1 MSPNGAL
8 HSRANLH
15 EASRIDMSRP
25 LTLSLAVC
33 AAFAAAAP
41 AVAQTSTRT
50 SNVPTLDIYVTDT
63 EGGKATLFVSP
74 SGETVLVD
82 TGNPGDR
89 DLNRIMQ
96 VLGAAGVKKID
107 YLISTHYHRDH
118 IGGLTALAKRI
129 PIAHV
134 MDHGANVEVPE
145 QVTGFRAA
153 YDSIIAA
160 GAKHTVLKPGDR
172 VPVKGLDWRIVIAAA
187 KPITTPLAGAGASN
201 AAACASF
208 EPKPDAPKP
217 DDNSQSVG
225 SVISFGRFRALDLG
239 DLLWNNERDLVCPRN
254 LIGTVGLY
262 LVTHHGLDRSGAPVL
277 VHAVRPRVAVM
288 SNGTRKGGAVAT
300 FQTLHT
306 SPRLEDIWAT
316 HWSYAGG
323 IEHNPPAVF
332 IANVDSA
339 SQIAA
344 VLTAAPG
351 GQGGGA
357 GDSEHSP
364 AHYIKISARAD
375 GSFTVMN
382 TRNGFVKQYSRE

>member
-1 MSPNGAL
+1 MAMQRRRTVSLAL
-8 HSRANLH
+8 TAALVA
-15 EASRIDMSRP
+15 ASP
-25 LTLSLAVC
+25 LTAQSTAN
-33 AAFAAAAP
+33 AP
-41 AVAQTSTRT
+41 AAK
-50 SNVPTLDIYVTDT
+50 TLDIYVTDT

-89 DLNRIMQ
+89 DLNRILE
-96 VLGAAGVKKID
+96 VLRAAGVKRID

-118 IGGLTALAKRI
+118 IGGLQALAQRI

-145 QVTGFRAA
+145 QVVGFRAA

-160 GAKHTVLKPGDR
+160 GAKHTVLKAGDR

-187 KPITTPLAGAGASN
+187 KPIATPLAGAGASN

-208 EPKPDAPKP
+208 QRKPDAPTP

-225 SVISFGRFRALDLG
+225 SVVTYGRFRALDLG

-254 LIGTVGLY
+254 LIGTVDLY

-288 SNGTRKGGAVAT
+288 SNGTTKGGAVAS

-306 SPRLEDIWAT
+306 SPGLEDIWAT
-316 HWSYAGG
+316 HWAYEGG
-323 IEHNPPAVF
+323 IEHNPPAAF
-332 IANVDSA
+332 IANVDSPP
-339 SQIAA
+339 QIAA

-351 GQGGGA
+351 QSIGA
-357 GDSEHSP
+357 GDTEHSP

-375 GSFTVMN
+375 GSFTVTN
-382 TRNGFVKQYSRE
+382 ERNGFVKEYGKR

>member
-1 MSPNGAL
+1 MIRHRIVPLVLAAAL
-8 HSRANLH
+8 
-15 EASRIDMSRP
+15 
-25 LTLSLAVC
+25 
-33 AAFAAAAP
+33 AAAAP
-41 AVAQTSTRT
+41 VAAQSAARAPV
-50 SNVPTLDIYVTDT
+50 SKTLDIYVTDT

-74 SGETVLVD
+74 SGETVLID

-89 DLNRIMQ
+89 DLNRILQ
-96 VLGAAGVKKID
+96 VLGSAGVKKID

-118 IGGLTALAKRI
+118 IGGLQALAQRI

-134 MDHGANVEVPE
+134 MDHGANIEVPE
-145 QVTGFRAA
+145 QVAGFRAA

-160 GAKHTVLKPGDR
+160 GAKHTVLKAGDR

-187 KPITTPLAGAGASN
+187 KPIAAPLAGAGAGASN

-208 EPKPDAPKP
+208 QRKPDAPKP

-225 SVISFGRFRALDLG
+225 SVITYGRFRALDLG

-254 LIGTVGLY
+254 LIGTVDLY

-300 FQTLHT
+300 FETLHS
-306 SPRLEDIWAT
+306 SPGLEDIWAT

-323 IEHNPPAVF
+323 IEHNPPAAF
-332 IANVDSA
+332 IANVDSP
-339 SQIAA
+339 SQIAT
-344 VLTAAPG
+344 VLTAAPN
-351 GQGGGA
+351 GGGD

-364 AHYIKISARAD
+364 AHYLKISASAD
-375 GSFTVMN
+375 GSFTVTN
-382 TRNGFVKQYSRE
+382 ERNGFVKEYEKR

>member
-1 MSPNGAL
+1 MNFQSA
-8 HSRANLH
+8 
-15 EASRIDMSRP
+15 
-25 LTLSLAVC
+25 LSLVLT
-33 AAFAAAAP
+33 AALVATSSVAAQAP
-41 AVAQTSTRT
+41 ASAK
-50 SNVPTLDIYVTDT
+50 TLDIYVTDT

-74 SGETVLVD
+74 SGETVLID

-89 DLNRIMQ
+89 DLGRIMQ

-118 IGGLTALAKRI
+118 IGSLAALAQRI
-129 PIAHV
+129 PIAHF
-134 MDHGANVEVPE
+134 MDHGANIEVPE
-145 QVTGFRAA
+145 QVAGFRAA

-160 GAKHTVLKPGDR
+160 GAKHTVLKAGDR
-172 VPVKGLDWRIVIAAA
+172 VPVQGLDWRIVIAAA
-187 KPITTPLAGAGASN
+187 KPIAAPLAGAGASN

-208 EPKPDAPKP
+208 QRKPDAAKP

-225 SVISFGRFRALDLG
+225 SVISYGRFRVLDLG

-254 LIGTVGLY
+254 LIGTVDLY

-288 SNGTRKGGAVAT
+288 SNGTTKGGAVAS

-306 SPRLEDIWAT
+306 SPGLEDVWAT

-323 IEHNPPAVF
+323 IEHNPPAAF
-332 IANVDSA
+332 IANVDTP

-351 GQGGGA
+351 GQGPGD
-357 GDSEHSP
+357 GDSGHSP

-375 GSFTVMN
+375 GSFTVTN
-382 TRNGFVKQYSRE
+382 ERNGFVKQYEGRP

>member
-1 MSPNGAL
+1 MTR
-8 HSRANLH
+8 HR
-15 EASRIDMSRP
+15 
-25 LTLSLAVC
+25 TLSLVLT
-33 AAFAAAAP
+33 AALVATSSVA
-41 AVAQTSTRT
+41 AQTPASAR
-50 SNVPTLDIYVTDT
+50 SSRTLDIYVTDT

-118 IGGLTALAKRI
+118 IGGLQALAQRI
-129 PIAHV
+129 PIAHF

-160 GAKHTVLKPGDR
+160 GAKHTVLKAGDR

-187 KPITTPLAGAGASN
+187 KPIAAPLAGAGAAN
-201 AAACASF
+201 AAACARF
-208 EPKPDAPKP
+208 QRKPDAPKP

-225 SVISFGRFRALDLG
+225 SVVSYGRFRALDLG

-254 LIGTVGLY
+254 LIGAVDLY

-288 SNGTRKGGAVAT
+288 SNGTRKGGAVST

-306 SPRLEDIWAT
+306 SPGLEDIWAT

-323 IEHNPPAVF
+323 LEHNPPSAF
-332 IANVDSA
+332 IANVDSPA
-339 SQIAA
+339 QVAT

-351 GQGGGA
+351 GSGGGA
-357 GDSEHSP
+357 GDTEHSP
-364 AHYIKISARAD
+364 AHYIKISARTD

-382 TRNGFVKQYSRE
+382 ERNGFVKEYGKRE

>member
-1 MSPNGAL
+1 MNRQSAL
-8 HSRANLH
+8 FLA
-15 EASRIDMSRP
+15 
-25 LTLSLAVC
+25 LT
-33 AAFAAAAP
+33 AALVVAAP
-41 AVAQTSTRT
+41 AVAAQS
-50 SNVPTLDIYVTDT
+50 SAKTLDIYVTDT

-74 SGETVLVD
+74 SGETVLID

-89 DLNRIMQ
+89 DLGRIMQ

-118 IGGLTALAKRI
+118 IGGLQALAQRI
-129 PIAHV
+129 PIAHF
-134 MDHGANVEVPE
+134 MDHGANIEIPE
-145 QVTGFRAA
+145 QVAGFRAA

-160 GAKHTVLKPGDR
+160 GAKHTVLKAGDR

-187 KPITTPLAGAGASN
+187 KPIAAPLAGAGASN

-208 EPKPDAPKP
+208 QRKPDNAKP

-225 SVISFGRFRALDLG
+225 SVIAYGRFRALDLG

-254 LIGTVGLY
+254 LIGTVDLY

-288 SNGTRKGGAVAT
+288 SNGTRKGGAVAS

-306 SPRLEDIWAT
+306 SPGLEDIWAT
-316 HWSYAGG
+316 HWSYAAGL
-323 IEHNPPAVF
+323 EHNPPAAF
-332 IANVDSA
+332 IANADSPA
-339 SQIAA
+339 QVAT
-344 VLTAAPG
+344 VLTAASG
-351 GQGGGA
+351 GPDGGA
-357 GDSEHSP
+357 GDTEHSP

-382 TRNGFVKQYSRE
+382 ERNGFVKEYGKRE

>member
-1 MSPNGAL
+1 MAMHRHRS
-8 HSRANLH
+8 
-15 EASRIDMSRP
+15 
-25 LTLSLAVC
+25 LTLALT
-33 AAFAAAAP
+33 AALAAASP
-41 AVAQTSTRT
+41 AGAQTAAS
-50 SNVPTLDIYVTDT
+50 SPASKTLDIYVTDT

-74 SGETVLVD
+74 SGETVLID
-82 TGNPGDR
+82 TGNPGER
-89 DLNRIMQ
+89 DVGRILQ

-107 YLISTHYHRDH
+107 WLISTHYHRDH
-118 IGGLTALAKRI
+118 IGGLVALAQRI
-129 PIAHV
+129 PIAHF

-160 GAKHTVLKPGDR
+160 GAKHTVLKAGDR
-172 VPVKGLDWRIVIAAA
+172 VPVKGLDWRIVVAAA
-187 KPITTPLAGAGASN
+187 KPIATPLPGAGASN
-201 AAACASF
+201 AAACAAF
-208 EPKPDAPKP
+208 QRKPDAAKP

-225 SVISFGRFRALDLG
+225 SVISYGRFRALDLG

-254 LIGTVGLY
+254 LIGTIDLY

-306 SPRLEDIWAT
+306 SPGLEDIWST
-316 HWSYAGG
+316 HWSYAAGL
-323 IEHNPPAVF
+323 EHNPPAAF

-351 GQGGGA
+351 GQGAGD

-364 AHYIKISARAD
+364 AHYIRISARAD
-375 GSFTVMN
+375 GSFTVTN
-382 TRNGFVKQYSRE
+382 ERNGFVKQYGKR

>member
-1 MSPNGAL
+1 MIR
-8 HSRANLH
+8 HR
-15 EASRIDMSRP
+15 
-25 LTLSLAVC
+25 TLSFALT
-33 AAFAAAAP
+33 AALAAAAP
-41 AVAQTSTRT
+41 VAAQSSASATKSK
-50 SNVPTLDIYVTDT
+50 TLDIYVTDT

-74 SGETVLVD
+74 SGETVLID

-89 DLNRIMQ
+89 DLGRIMQ

-118 IGGLTALAKRI
+118 IGGLQALARRV
-129 PIAHV
+129 PIAHY
-134 MDHGANVEVPE
+134 MDHGANIEVPE
-145 QVTGFRAA
+145 QVAGFRAA

-160 GAKHTVLKPGDR
+160 GAKHTVLKAGDR

-187 KPITTPLAGAGASN
+187 KPIAAPLAGAGGSN

-208 EPKPDAPKP
+208 QRKPDAPTP

-225 SVISFGRFRALDLG
+225 SVISYGRFRVLDLG

-254 LIGTVGLY
+254 LIGTVDLY

-277 VHAVRPRVAVM
+277 VHTVRPRVAVM

-306 SPRLEDIWAT
+306 SPGLEDIWAT
-316 HWSYAGG
+316 HWSYWGG
-323 IEHNPPAVF
+323 IEHNPPAAF

-339 SQIAA
+339 PQIAA

-375 GSFTVMN
+375 GSFAVTN
-382 TRNGFVKQYSRE
+382 ERNGFVKTYGAR

>member
-1 MSPNGAL
+1 MTR
-8 HSRANLH
+8 HR
-15 EASRIDMSRP
+15 
-25 LTLSLAVC
+25 TLSLLL
-33 AAFAAAAP
+33 AAALGAASP
-41 AVAQTSTRT
+41 VAAQTRASAPVSR
-50 SNVPTLDIYVTDT
+50 TLDIYVTDT
-63 EGGKATLFVSP
+63 EGGKATLFVAP
-74 SGETVLVD
+74 SGETVLID
-82 TGNPGDR
+82 TGNPGER
-89 DLNRIMQ
+89 DLGRIMQ
-96 VLGAAGVKKID
+96 VLAAAGVKRID

-118 IGGLTALAKRI
+118 IGGLTALAQRI
-129 PIAHV
+129 PIAQV
-134 MDHGANVEVPE
+134 MDHGANIEIPE
-145 QVTGFRAA
+145 QVAGFRAA

-160 GAKHTVLKPGDR
+160 GAKHTILKAGDR

-187 KPITTPLAGAGASN
+187 RPIAAPLPGAGASN
-201 AAACASF
+201 AAACARF
-208 EPKPDAPKP
+208 QPKPDAPKP

-225 SVISFGRFRALDLG
+225 SVISYGRFRALDLG

-254 LIGTVGLY
+254 LIGTVDLY

-288 SNGTRKGGAVAT
+288 SNGTTKGGAVAS

-306 SPRLEDIWAT
+306 SPSLEDIWAT

-323 IEHNPPAVF
+323 IEHNPPAAF
-332 IANVDSA
+332 IANVDTP

-351 GQGGGA
+351 SQGPGD

-375 GSFTVMN
+375 GSFTVTN
-382 TRNGFVKQYSRE
+382 ERNGFVKEYGKR

>member
-1 MSPNGAL
+1 M
-8 HSRANLH
+8 
-15 EASRIDMSRP
+15 
-25 LTLSLAVC
+25 
-33 AAFAAAAP
+33 P
-41 AVAQTSTRT
+41 AVAQTPTQT
-50 SNVPTLDIYVTDT
+50 SNAPTLDIYVTDT

-89 DLNRIMQ
+89 DPGRIMQ
-96 VLGAAGVKKID
+96 VLDAAGVKKLD

-134 MDHGANVEVPE
+134 MDHGANVEIPE
-145 QVTGFRAA
+145 QVAGFRAA

-160 GAKHTVLKPGDR
+160 GTKHTVLKAGDR

-187 KPITTPLAGAGASN
+187 KPIATPLAGAGASN

-208 EPKPDAPKP
+208 QPKPAAPKP

-254 LIGTVGLY
+254 LIGTVDLY

-300 FQTLHT
+300 FQTLRT
-306 SPRLEDIWAT
+306 SPGLEDIWAT

-351 GQGGGA
+351 GQGGGN
-357 GDSEHSP
+357 GDSEHTP
-364 AHYIKISARAD
+364 AHYIKISAHAD
-375 GSFTVMN
+375 GSFTVTN
-382 TRNGFVKQYSRE
+382 ERNGFVKQY

>member
-1 MSPNGAL
+1 MTRHRILSRLLTAALVAASPVA
-8 HSRANLH
+8 
-15 EASRIDMSRP
+15 
-25 LTLSLAVC
+25 
-33 AAFAAAAP
+33 
-41 AVAQTSTRT
+41 AQTAASAPT
-50 SNVPTLDIYVTDT
+50 SKTLDIYVTDT

-74 SGETVLVD
+74 SGETVLID

-89 DLNRIMQ
+89 DLNRILQ
-96 VLGAAGVKKID
+96 VLGAAGVRKID

-118 IGGLTALAKRI
+118 IGGLQALARRI

-134 MDHGANVEVPE
+134 MDHGANIEVPE
-145 QVTGFRAA
+145 QVAGFRAA

-160 GAKHTVLKPGDR
+160 GAKHTGVKAGDR

-187 KPITTPLAGAGASN
+187 KPIAAPLAGAGASN
-201 AAACASF
+201 AAACARF
-208 EPKPDAPKP
+208 QRKPDDAKP

-225 SVISFGRFRALDLG
+225 SVISYGRFRALDLG

-254 LIGTVGLY
+254 LIGTVDLY

-288 SNGTRKGGAVAT
+288 SNGPTKGGQVGAL
-300 FQTLHT
+300 QTLHS
-306 SPRLEDIWAT
+306 SPGLEDIWAT
-316 HWSYAGG
+316 HWSYAAGL
-323 IEHNPPAVF
+323 EHNPPAAF
-332 IANVDSA
+332 IANVDNP
-339 SQIAA
+339 SQIAT
-344 VLTAAPG
+344 VLTVAPG
-351 GQGGGA
+351 GQGGA

-382 TRNGFVKQYSRE
+382 ERNGFVKKYETRR

>member
-1 MSPNGAL
+1 MIR
-8 HSRANLH
+8 H
-15 EASRIDMSRP
+15 RICSVI
-25 LTLSLAVC
+25 L
-33 AAFAAAAP
+33 AAALVATSSV
-41 AVAQTSTRT
+41 AAQTPASAR
-50 SNVPTLDIYVTDT
+50 SSRTLDIYVTDT

-74 SGETVLVD
+74 SGETVLID

-89 DLNRIMQ
+89 DLNRILQ

-118 IGGLTALAKRI
+118 IGGLQALAQRI
-129 PIAHV
+129 PIAHF
-134 MDHGANVEVPE
+134 MDHGANIEIPE
-145 QVTGFRAA
+145 QVAGFRAA

-160 GAKHTVLKPGDR
+160 GAKHTVLKAGDH

-187 KPITTPLAGAGASN
+187 KPIAAPLAGAGASN

-208 EPKPDAPKP
+208 QRKPDNAKP

-225 SVISFGRFRALDLG
+225 SVVSYGRFRALDLG

-254 LIGTVGLY
+254 LIGTVDLY

-300 FQTLHT
+300 LQTLHS
-306 SPRLEDIWAT
+306 SPGLEDIWAT
-316 HWSYAGG
+316 HWSYAASL
-323 IEHNPPAVF
+323 EHNPPAAF
-332 IANVDSA
+332 IANVDRA
-339 SQIAA
+339 EQIAA
-344 VLTAAPG
+344 VLTSGPG
-351 GQGGGA
+351 GQGGGD
-357 GDSEHSP
+357 GDFEHSP
-364 AHYIKISARAD
+364 AHYLKISARAD

-382 TRNGFVKQYSRE
+382 ERNGFVKEYGKRD

>member
-8 HSRANLH
+8 HSRPARF
-15 EASRIDMSRP
+15 SGSCIDMTRHRP
-25 LTLSLAVC
+25 RTFAIAV
-33 AAFAAAAP
+33 ALAAAAP
-41 AVAQTSTRT
+41 ASAQSRASAPTS
-50 SNVPTLDIYVTDT
+50 PTLDIYVTDT

-82 TGNPGDR
+82 MGNPGER
-89 DLNRIMQ
+89 DLGRITN
-96 VLGAAGVKKID
+96 VLAAAGVKRID
-107 YLISTHYHRDH
+107 YLVSTHYHRDH
-118 IGGLTALAKRI
+118 IGGLTALAQHI
-129 PIAHV
+129 PIGHY

-145 QVTGFRAA
+145 QVTGFRTA

-160 GAKHTVLKPGDR
+160 GAKHTVLKAGDR

-187 KPITTPLAGAGASN
+187 KPIATPLAGAGAAN
-201 AAACASF
+201 AACSSF
-208 EPKPDAPKP
+208 ERKPDAPKP

-225 SVISFGRFRALDLG
+225 SVITYGRFRALDLG

-254 LIGTVGLY
+254 LLGTVDLY

-277 VHAVRPRVAVM
+277 VHTVRPRVAVM

-306 SPRLEDIWAT
+306 SPGLEDIWST
-316 HWSYAGG
+316 HWSYWGAL
-323 IEHNPPAVF
+323 EHNPPAAF

-339 SQIAA
+339 AQIAA
-344 VLTAAPG
+344 VLTSASTGQAAG
-351 GQGGGA
+351 D

-364 AHYIKISARAD
+364 AYYIKISARAD
-375 GSFTVMN
+375 GSFRVMN
-382 TRNGFVKQYSRE
+382 TRNGFAKEYRMRG